1 MLQWIQ
7 VQERIVTFMR
17 RTLTHQRKQQ
27 TGAVVLPMQSQ
38 IQAAQAK
45 QLKKQRD
52 HPLKNPRLIRIRNIQ
67 RHIRKRFQS
76 SNNHKRKR
84 SRNLDINTL
93 HSKSQQ
99 QQLVQ
104 ALKMIVSSKLR
115 KQSLRMGTS
124 RRKTCRQHHFPPRK
138 QSLRMRTIRR
148 KTSHQHPFPP
158 GSKA

>member
-17 RTLTHQRKQQ
+17 RTLTQQRKQQ

-67 RHIRKRFQS
+67 RHIRKRFPE
-76 SNNHKRKR
+76 
-84 SRNLDINTL
+84 
-93 HSKSQQ
+93 QQ
-99 QQLVQ
+99 QPQE
-104 ALKMIVSSKLR
+104 
-115 KQSLRMGTS
+115 
-124 RRKTCRQHHFPPRK
+124 KTQ
-138 QSLRMRTIRR
+138 QELG
-148 KTSHQHPFPP
+148 HQHTAQQEPTAATSASPEDDREQQTAEAKP
-158 GSKA
+158 